1 MFVSSKSYFFHF
13 HFYCSVQDLNLN
25 PYAVSAYGGYFGGMS
40 ISNIHL
46 VSYLTSFYAS
56 SNFSTKF
63 ALLSVYPYV
72 LCRLGMEGESPSF
85 KPHPSGVLMP
95 TGLRINIGAKDRFR
109 GECYDCRAK
118 ANHQKAVI

>member
-13 HFYCSVQDLNLN
+13 HFFSVRNFSLS
-25 PYAVSAYGGYFGGMS
+25 PCAASAYGGSIFGGMS

-63 ALLSVYPYV
+63 ALLSVYPYS
-72 LCRLGMEGESPSF
+72 LYRIDIEGESSSF
-85 KPHPSGVLMP
+85 KPHSQGDCMP
-95 TGLRINIGAKDRFR
+95 TGLRINIGANHMIR
-109 GECYDCRAK
+109 GGHYGYMSVNC
-118 ANHQKAVI
+118 